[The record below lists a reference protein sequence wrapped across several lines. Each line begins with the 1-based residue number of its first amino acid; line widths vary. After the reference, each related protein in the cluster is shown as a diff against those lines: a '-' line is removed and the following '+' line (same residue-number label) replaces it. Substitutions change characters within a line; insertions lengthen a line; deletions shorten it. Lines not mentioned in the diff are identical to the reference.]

1 MLEHVQSVGTSQ
13 TNLRYRGIPWY
24 LPLPTLYSIL
34 LILRRRNTPMEEFF
48 RWAFTALLVVNLVV
62 QILIY
67 KQVKD
72 RN

>member
-1 MLEHVQSVGTSQ
+1 
-13 TNLRYRGIPWY
+13 
-24 LPLPTLYSIL
+24 
-34 LILRRRNTPMEEFF
+34 MEEFF

>member
-1 MLEHVQSVGTSQ
+1 
-13 TNLRYRGIPWY
+13 
-24 LPLPTLYSIL
+24 
-34 LILRRRNTPMEEFF
+34 MENFLS
-48 RWAFTALLVVNLVV
+48 WGFTALLVVNLVV